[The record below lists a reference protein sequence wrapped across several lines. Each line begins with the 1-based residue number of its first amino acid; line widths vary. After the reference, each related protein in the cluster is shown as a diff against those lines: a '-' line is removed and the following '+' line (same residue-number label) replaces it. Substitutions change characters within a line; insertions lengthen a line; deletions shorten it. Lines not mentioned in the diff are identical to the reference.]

1 MYRKFSTFPNF
12 SVHFFSDCKNAYTRL
27 QKCIHS
33 IAKMHTLDCKNAYRT
48 ILNTSTPVG
57 VGTRLNVPTSCGP

>member
-1 MYRKFSTFPNF
+1 MHRVITKFFCTFF
-12 SVHFFSDCKNAYTRL
+12 LA
-27 QKCIHS
+27 